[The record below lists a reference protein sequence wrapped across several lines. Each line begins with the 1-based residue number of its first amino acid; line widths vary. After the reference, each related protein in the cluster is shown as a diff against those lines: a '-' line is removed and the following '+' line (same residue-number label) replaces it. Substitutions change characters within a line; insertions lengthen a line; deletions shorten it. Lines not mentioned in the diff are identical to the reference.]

1 MNFHL
6 PDPAQAKSSS
16 SGVNALQIE
25 DLNTLIDSLKR
36 REENI
41 IQLLDYNLKFK
52 SSGSHMDIVHLRG
65 LYSQLIERE
74 KKRIELEEQIIQK
87 YVDLYVTDDYQKK

>member
-6 PDPAQAKSSS
+6 PDPVPVKSS
-16 SGVNALQIE
+16 GPVVNALQID
-25 DLNTLIDSLKR
+25 DLNSLIDSLKR

-52 SSGSHMDIVHLRG
+52 TSSNQMDMTHLKG
-65 LYSQLIERE
+65 LYAQLTERE

-87 YVDLYVTDDYQKK
+87 YVDLYVNDDYHKK

>member
-6 PDPAQAKSSS
+6 PDPVPVKSSGP
-16 SGVNALQIE
+16 GVNALQID
-25 DLNTLIDSLKR
+25 DLNSLIDSLKR

-52 SSGSHMDIVHLRG
+52 TSSNQMDMTHLKG
-65 LYSQLIERE
+65 LYAQLTERE

-87 YVDLYVTDDYQKK
+87 YVDLYVNDDYHKK